1 MSSFQE
7 HEMAKPHNPADKQ
20 APLSGKVENDFNK
33 MGEQKPTQKN
43 EGRRTPQSR
52 HDRDSQVGSQ
62 NQNRARRGQGGL
74 GH

>member
-20 APLSGKVENDFNK
+20 
-33 MGEQKPTQKN
+33 
-43 EGRRTPQSR
+43 
-52 HDRDSQVGSQ
+52 VGSQ
-62 NQNRARRGQGGL
+62 NQNRARRGQGGI